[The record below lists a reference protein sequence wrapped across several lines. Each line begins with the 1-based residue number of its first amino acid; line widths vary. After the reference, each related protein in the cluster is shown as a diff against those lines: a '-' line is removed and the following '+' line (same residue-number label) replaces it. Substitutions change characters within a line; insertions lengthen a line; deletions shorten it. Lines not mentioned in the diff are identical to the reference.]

1 MIVEFFKKIAKSIR
15 SMFTEDNIA
24 AAQIAQIFGSELLKV
39 QQSVNDSASQ
49 PDIVKLNPKQF
60 LLGTEVTKQ
69 HQAARERQLAEALQR
84 EAEMLHPLPRNLP
97 PVSVPPQQ
105 AINPSPVPIAPVAT
119 PVATSS
125 QFAVGG
131 DFLERIATALERIAN
146 KIDSVDIKPKRK
158 TIKRKTKSSKTILL
172 NENRV

>member
-1 MIVEFFKKIAKSIR
+1 MIVELFKKIAKSIR

-69 HQAARERQLAEALQR
+69 QQAARERQLAEALQR
-84 EAEMLHPLPRNLP
+84 EAEMLHPLPRNHP
-97 PVSVPPQQ
+97 PVSVPPPQ
-105 AINPSPVPIAPVAT
+105 AINPSPAPIAPTAT
-119 PVATSS
+119 PS
-125 QFAVGG
+125 QFAIGG
-131 DFLERIATALERIAN
+131 DFLERIALALERIAN